1 MLKPTLQ
8 QYIKKH
14 GLFTR
19 GTPDQFD
26 RMCRLHIHDI
36 ATCIWLYSETD
47 KTAADIERELTE
59 GGDTIDW

>member
-36 ATCIWLYSETD
+36 ATVIWMLSDTE
-47 KTAADIERELTE
+47 KRPEDIERELTE

>member
-1 MLKPTLQ
+1 MLKPTLK
-8 QYIKKH
+8 QYCKRN

-19 GTPDQFD
+19 GTSEQFD

-47 KTAADIERELTE
+47 KTAEEIERELTE